1 MNIFEQ
7 NNDVVGRKKIYTDK
21 VKIDKTNILDIL
33 ANAVPIHEQNVG
45 RMKYLLNYEKG
56 IQPLQRKKKVRKEID
71 VKCVDNLAH
80 LITNFKTSY
89 EFGNT
94 ITLIQRG
101 ERDSGKSNESLG
113 ISMLNECFASESVTK
128 VQQEIARY
136 VEICGIGYS
145 YIDFKKNRV
154 DGDSFFSYCSL
165 NPLNTFIIRS
175 SYYLDRRPMIAVT
188 YHTDELGNRYYT
200 CITEDNRFE
209 VKNLV
214 ELIDGKPIPDKE
226 RKYEIND
233 KINDGNPIKNMLG
246 VIPITEW
253 ELRPDRVGCFER
265 EIAQMDA
272 LNIMESDFI
281 NGLDQNVQS
290 IWQANDI
297 EFPKDENG
305 EEVKPKSNDWVMT
318 FTTENGR
325 TPFIK
330 PMTVPYDFKGILDNI
345 VQSRNSILQNACVP
359 QRNDNNGGSTG
370 VAMSD
375 ATGWSSAEMS
385 ASQVQAMQ
393 EASKMNEVKIALR
406 VIHNAP
412 DSDKNNGIFNKLLKK
427 IKRNSIKPLLDLNY
441 SDVAI
446 SVKRQKTYEMTVKTN
461 AFATLVSHGVNGLHA
476 IKEINF
482 FSDPSQVWEDSKDG
496 ITKYQ
501 KSIYDKTNSTE
512 KNLDNRGVAFKG
524 EGGMDENK
532 ANRGDRQM
540 GDESDQVNN
549 SNNIDGI
556 KA

>member
-7 NNDVVGRKKIYTDK
+7 NYDVKGRKNIYTDQTN
-21 VKIDKTNILDIL
+21 INETNILNIL
-33 ANAVPIHEQNVG
+33 SSCFPTHIDNAN
-45 RMKYLLNYEKG
+45 RMKFLLDYEKG
-56 IQPLQRKKKVRKEID
+56 KQPLQREKTVRTEID

-80 LITNFKTSY
+80 AIANFKTSY

-101 ERDSGKSNESLG
+101 ERDSGEGKDESEG

-128 VQQEIARY
+128 VQQDIARY
-136 VEICGIGYS
+136 VEICGLGYS
-145 YIDFKKNRV
+145 YIDFKKNREM
-154 DGDSFFSYCSL
+154 GDSYFSYCSL
-165 NPLNTFIIRS
+165 NPLTTFIIKS
-175 SYYLDRRPMIAVT
+175 SYYIDHRPMIAVT
-188 YHTDELGNRYYT
+188 FRTDEQGNTYFTCFTDDNRY
-200 CITEDNRFE
+200 E
-209 VKNLV
+209 VENLV
-214 ELIDGKPIPDKE
+214 KVLPNGQKE
-226 RKYEIND
+226 EKWQLADRKY
-233 KINDGNPIKNMLG
+233 NPIKNMVG
-246 VIPITEW
+246 KIPITEW
-253 ELRPDRVGCFER
+253 ELRPDRTGCFER
-265 EIAQMDA
+265 EIPQMDA

-290 IWQANDI
+290 IWHSNDV
-297 EFPKDENG
+297 EFAKDENG
-305 EEVKPKSNDWVMT
+305 EVQKPKSNDWVQT
-318 FTTENGR
+318 FTTDSGK

-330 PMTVPYDFKGILDNI
+330 PMTIPYDFKGILDNI
-345 VQSRNSILQNACVP
+345 TQTRNSILQNACVP

-406 VIHNAP
+406 VIQNTP
-412 DSDKNNGIFNKLLKK
+412 DINDKKSRLFKKKNSNPLKELTFN
-427 IKRNSIKPLLDLNY
+427 
-441 SDVAI
+441 DVAI

-461 AFATLVSHGVNGLHA
+461 ALATMLSHGVYGLHA

-496 ITKYQ
+496 IEKYQ
-501 KSIYDKTNSTE
+501 KSIYDKSSTNE
-512 KNLDNRGVAFKG
+512 KNLENRGVEFKG
-524 EGGMDENK
+524 EGGFEENK
-532 ANRGDRQM
+532 ANRGDRTL
-540 GDESDQVNN
+540 GDESDQTDN

>member
-7 NNDVVGRKKIYTDK
+7 NYDVKGRKNIYTDQTN
-21 VKIDKTNILDIL
+21 INETNILNIL
-33 ANAVPIHEQNVG
+33 SSCFPTHIENAN
-45 RMKYLLNYEKG
+45 RMKFLLDYEKG
-56 IQPLQRKKKVRKEID
+56 KQPLQRKKTVRTEID

-80 LITNFKTSY
+80 AIANFKTSY

-101 ERDSGKSNESLG
+101 ERDSGEGKDESEG

-128 VQQEIARY
+128 VQQDIARY
-136 VEICGIGYS
+136 VEICGLGYS
-145 YIDFKKNRV
+145 YIDFKKNREM
-154 DGDSFFSYCSL
+154 GDSYFSYCSL
-165 NPLNTFIIRS
+165 NPLTTFIIKS
-175 SYYLDRRPMIAVT
+175 SYYIDHRPMIAVT
-188 YHTDELGNRYYT
+188 FRTDEQGNTYFTCFTDDNRY
-200 CITEDNRFE
+200 E
-209 VKNLV
+209 VENLV
-214 ELIDGKPIPDKE
+214 KVLPSGAKE
-226 RKYEIND
+226 EKWQLADRKY
-233 KINDGNPIKNMLG
+233 NPIKNMIG
-246 VIPITEW
+246 KIPITEW
-253 ELRPDRVGCFER
+253 ELRPDRTGCFER
-265 EIAQMDA
+265 EIPQMDA

-290 IWQANDI
+290 IWHSNDV
-297 EFPKDENG
+297 EFATDENG
-305 EEVKPKSNDWVMT
+305 EVQKPKSNDWVQT
-318 FTTENGR
+318 FTTDSGK

-330 PMTVPYDFKGILDNI
+330 PMTIPYDFKGILDNI
-345 VQSRNSILQNACVP
+345 TQTRNSILQNACVP

-406 VIHNAP
+406 VIQNTP
-412 DSDKNNGIFNKLLKK
+412 DINDKKSRLFKKKNSNPLKELTFN
-427 IKRNSIKPLLDLNY
+427 
-441 SDVAI
+441 DVAI

-461 AFATLVSHGVNGLHA
+461 ALATMLSHGVYGLHA

-496 ITKYQ
+496 IEKYQ
-501 KSIYDKTNSTE
+501 KSIYDKSSTNE
-512 KNLDNRGVAFKG
+512 KNLENRGVEFKG
-524 EGGMDENK
+524 EGGFEENK
-532 ANRGDRQM
+532 ANRGDRTL
-540 GDESDQVNN
+540 GDESDQTDN

>member
-7 NNDVVGRKKIYTDK
+7 NYDVKGRKNIYTDQTN
-21 VKIDKTNILDIL
+21 INETNILNIL
-33 ANAVPIHEQNVG
+33 SSCFPTHIDNAN
-45 RMKYLLNYEKG
+45 RMKFLLDYEKG
-56 IQPLQRKKKVRKEID
+56 KQPLQREKTVRTEID

-80 LITNFKTSY
+80 AIANFKTSY

-101 ERDSGKSNESLG
+101 ERDSGEGKDESEG

-128 VQQEIARY
+128 VQQDIARY
-136 VEICGIGYS
+136 VEICGLGYS
-145 YIDFKKNRV
+145 YIDFKKNREM
-154 DGDSFFSYCSL
+154 GDSYFSYCSL
-165 NPLNTFIIRS
+165 NPLTTFIIKS
-175 SYYLDRRPMIAVT
+175 SYYIDHRPMIAVT
-188 YHTDELGNRYYT
+188 FRTDEQGNTYFTCFTDDNRY
-200 CITEDNRFE
+200 E
-209 VKNLV
+209 VENLV
-214 ELIDGKPIPDKE
+214 KVLPNGQKE
-226 RKYEIND
+226 EKWQLADRKY
-233 KINDGNPIKNMLG
+233 NPIKNMIG
-246 VIPITEW
+246 KIPITEW
-253 ELRPDRVGCFER
+253 ELRPDRTGCFER
-265 EIAQMDA
+265 EIPQMDA

-290 IWQANDI
+290 IWHSNDV
-297 EFPKDENG
+297 EFAKDENG
-305 EEVKPKSNDWVMT
+305 EVQKPKSNDWVQT
-318 FTTENGR
+318 FTTDSGK

-330 PMTVPYDFKGILDNI
+330 PMTIPYDFKGILDNI
-345 VQSRNSILQNACVP
+345 TQTRNSILQNACVP

-406 VIHNAP
+406 VIQNTP
-412 DSDKNNGIFNKLLKK
+412 DINDKKSRLFKKKNSNPLKELTFN
-427 IKRNSIKPLLDLNY
+427 
-441 SDVAI
+441 DVAI

-461 AFATLVSHGVNGLHA
+461 ALATMLSHGVYGLHA

-496 ITKYQ
+496 IEKYQ
-501 KSIYDKTNSTE
+501 KSIYDKSSTNE
-512 KNLDNRGVAFKG
+512 KNLENRGVEFKG
-524 EGGMDENK
+524 EGGFEENK
-532 ANRGDRQM
+532 ANRGDRTL
-540 GDESDQVNN
+540 GDESDQTDN